1 VVPARAF
8 ATTSLRVGARQTT
21 NTPEIALATLIKREL
36 SVLNVAVT
44 VGVGNAEMT
53 ELTLHEYSKRVGQ
66 QVGQSRWFDVH
77 QSRIDRFA
85 DVTEDWQFIHVDQ
98 AAAAKTPF
106 GGTIAHGFLTL
117 SLLAAMAHDGL
128 PEIAGQKMAVN
139 YGFDK
144 VRFIS
149 PVRSGARVR
158 ARFVLRDVTHRS
170 EKEVMM
176 RTEVTIEIAGGEKP
190 ALTAEWFGISY
201 LS

>member
-8 ATTSLRVGARQTT
+8 ATTSLEVGARQTT
-21 NTPEIALATLIKREL
+21 NTSEIALATLIKGEL
-36 SVLNVAVT
+36 SVLNVAAT
-44 VGVGNAEMT
+44 GGVGNAAMT
-53 ELTLHEYSKRVGQ
+53 EFTLYEYSKKVGQ

-77 QSRIDRFA
+77 QSRIDTFA
-85 DVTEDWQFIHVDQ
+85 DITEDWQFIHVDPV
-98 AAAAKTPF
+98 ATAKTPF
-106 GGTIAHGFLTL
+106 GGTVAHGFLTL
-117 SLLAAMAHDGL
+117 SLLAAMAYDGL
-128 PEIAGQKMAVN
+128 PKVAGQKMAVN

-176 RTEVTIEIAGGEKP
+176 RTDVTIEIAGSEEP
-190 ALTAEWFGISY
+190 ALTAEWLGISY